1 MTNNEKERR
10 EALFL
15 HERGG
20 IRASYGKKEAR
31 I

>member
-1 MTNNEKERR
+1 MNNEKERR

>member
-1 MTNNEKERR
+1 MNNEKERR

-15 HERGG
+15 HVRGG
-20 IRASYGKKEAR
+20 IRASYGPKEAR

>member
-1 MTNNEKERR
+1 MNNEKERLP
-10 EALFL
+10 ALFL